1 MKKYFDILELNESA
15 TIEAVERAYR
25 ELSNSWRPENYQNL
39 PRYRRKAET
48 KLKEINE
55 AYEQLKSYLTTRP
68 QPAAT
73 PDKIEPDPQPT
84 EIGPETQFSADPALE
99 SEPAAASERPA
110 DSLPWEPEYPTQP
123 DDVIT
128 RPQIQKTVHKS
139 LIFGFVAIIA
149 VLGVLLIYRF
159 MNRPQST
166 VPQTPATQ
174 KVQPTV
180 AAPQKPA
187 AAARPEKAPTQ
198 KVQTATVQKQAT
210 PIAVAAPERIDYQ
223 KDLSEKVLNPYN
235 RDMARVRRI
244 QKSLIAGGYE
254 TGPIDGIIGP
264 YTSAALQQFAA
275 DHQMGHDTLFAPDLA
290 AAVVL
295 YAEVAANH
303 PAWHHI
309 IASDDFV
316 SWLDRQTYYGTN
328 RIQTLKDSATARQ
341 VNDIIEMYKLERHM
355 QPD

>member
-68 QPAAT
+68 QPTAT

-84 EIGPETQFSADPALE
+84 DIGPETQFSADPALE
-99 SEPAAASERPA
+99 SEPAAASKRPA
-110 DSLPWEPEYPTQP
+110 DSPPWEPEYPTQP
-123 DDVIT
+123 DDVNG
-128 RPQIQKTVHKS
+128 RPQIQKTVQKS

-149 VLGVLLIYRF
+149 VLGVLLIYRVL
-159 MNRPQST
+159 NRPQST
-166 VPQTPATQ
+166 VLQTPAIQ
-174 KVQPTV
+174 KAQPTV
-180 AAPQKPA
+180 
-187 AAARPEKAPTQ
+187 AARPEKAPTQ
-198 KVQTATVQKQAT
+198 KVQTATVQKQA
-210 PIAVAAPERIDYQ
+210 PPLAAAAPDPIDYQ
-223 KDLSEKVLNPYN
+223 KDLSEEVLNPYN

-264 YTSAALQQFAA
+264 YTGAALQQFAA

-295 YAEVAANH
+295 YAEVAAKH
-303 PAWHHI
+303 PAWHDI
-309 IASDDFV
+309 IASDHFG
-316 SWLDRQTYYGTN
+316 SWLDRQTYYGTD

-341 VNDIIEMYKLERHM
+341 VNDIIELYTLERHM